1 MTESMIPIV
10 ERNIAAVENTTMT
23 MTNITLERAKLLKGL
38 DLRLQ
43 TSLREA
49 VTVVTETEIMRAR
62 EVEIRTS
69 IAMMIAKSRQVTD
82 PIGLK
87 ITIAHDVVTEI
98 VTGIERIA
106 KTATEKGTAIATGTG
121 TGTETETET
130 TDTAVQAEEVQQTA
144 DQPLLSNH
152 PLPEAPVHEPT
163 RNPAETETEP
173 PTTAAAN
180 PAPPSILILLSAKPA
195 TANAY

>member
-1 MTESMIPIV
+1 MIPIF

-62 EVEIRTS
+62 EVETRTS

-106 KTATEKGTAIATGTG
+106 KTATETGTAIA

-130 TDTAVQAEEVQQTA
+130 IDTAVQAEEVQQTA

>member
-1 MTESMIPIV
+1 MIPIV

-62 EVEIRTS
+62 EVETRTS

-106 KTATEKGTAIATGTG
+106 KTATETGTVIA

-130 TDTAVQAEEVQQTA
+130 ETIDTAVQAEEVQQTA